1 MSGCDHKLTSLQS
14 TIILILVTCVPPSE
28 LGSEGMKGSACFV
41 AEPDYQIEPDETL
54 MCLADTN
61 TCTQTNL
68 KVNNKH
74 QTLDQPCTFKIFF
87 TYHTMSPII

>member
-61 TCTQTNL
+61 ACTQTNL

-74 QTLDQPCTFKIFF
+74 QTLDSSHAHLKYFLLITQ
-87 TYHTMSPII
+87 